1 MILHSSKHTQDL
13 EVFILLPESHTEARP
28 LMLAA
33 CGTGGCCF
41 QILMKAL
48 GRLGAASL
56 KYASEAR
63 GRIMC
68 CQSASATACTAKTSS
83 NQLLSESPTPK
94 AGIRV
99 QSALQSN
106 QVGTGVSEDVHSSQ
120 AQLWI
125 CIGAG

>member
-1 MILHSSKHTQDL
+1 
-13 EVFILLPESHTEARP
+13 
-28 LMLAA
+28 MLAA
-33 CGTGGCCF
+33 CVTGGCCF
-41 QILMKAL
+41 QDLMKAL

-63 GRIMC
+63 GRIMG
-68 CQSASATACTAKTSS
+68 CQKAAPQLATAIKTSS

-94 AGIRV
+94 AGIKV
-99 QSALQSN
+99 QLALQSN
-106 QVGTGVSEDVHSSQ
+106 QVGTGVAEDVHSSQ